1 MFAASPSAPPLFYT
15 LVALWVVSE
24 FWLQFRRRAARVGAQ
39 RRDRGSLRLISVLL
53 YAGVFLAV
61 WSTHRAYWPFP
72 PSLRA
77 PLFWIGLAL
86 MAAGIAF
93 RWWAIRVLAKFF
105 TVDVA
110 VHADHKLVQDG
121 PYRWLRHPS
130 YTGSLLTFLGFGLA
144 LGNGISLLAAVLPVI
159 VSFAYRIH
167 VEEQALTSAF
177 PDEYPAYAARTKRLL
192 PFVW

>member
-1 MFAASPSAPPLFYT
+1 MFVADTFAPRLFFA
-15 LVALWVVSE
+15 LVAVWVASE
-24 FWLQFRRRAARVGAQ
+24 FWLQFRRRAAQVGAQ
-39 RRDRGSLRLISVLL
+39 RRDRGSLRLISALL
-53 YAGVFLAV
+53 YAGIFVAV
-61 WSTHRAYWPFP
+61 WFASRPPWPFAP
-72 PSLRA
+72 AWRA
-77 PLFWIGLAL
+77 PLFWTGLAL

-110 VHADHKLVQDG
+110 VHADHQLVQDG

-130 YTGSLLTFLGFGLA
+130 YTGSLATFVGFGLA
-144 LGNGISLLAAVLPVI
+144 LGNWVSLLAAVLPV
-159 VSFAYRIH
+159 VASFAYRIH

-177 PDEYPAYAARTKRLL
+177 PDAYPAYAARTRRLL